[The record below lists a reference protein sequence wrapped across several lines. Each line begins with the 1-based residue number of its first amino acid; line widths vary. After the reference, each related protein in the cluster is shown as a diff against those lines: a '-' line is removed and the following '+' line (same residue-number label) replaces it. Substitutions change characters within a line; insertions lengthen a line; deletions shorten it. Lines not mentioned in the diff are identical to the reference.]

1 MTKNSNLESANQSN
15 QQPVFSYADLQ
26 KYKTKIEGKDYLRN
40 SEIKR
45 FLTLDVDNLSETD
58 KKKIVAL
65 LNKKNDYA
73 KSAVSYN
80 LLLCKIANSHNDT
93 IKAKALPFAK
103 KYGVETLLT
112 ASREEKVEA

>member
-1 MTKNSNLESANQSN
+1 MVTNSNLESANQSN
-15 QQPVFSYADLQ
+15 QQSFSYADLQ
-26 KYKTKIEGKDYLRN
+26 KYKTKIEGKDHVRD

-45 FLTLDVDNLSETD
+45 FLTLDVDKLSETD
-58 KKKIVAL
+58 KKKIIAL
-65 LNKKNDYA
+65 LNKKIDYG
-73 KSAVSYN
+73 KSAVLYN

-93 IKAKALPFAK
+93 LKAKALPFAK